1 MSDFFHLIF
10 SNTLYFVLVACVL
23 VALIFFIIKK
33 MVKLII
39 YALIILLLFF
49 TYIYFT
55 GTSVSSVIEPV
66 KKTVK
71 KVEHVVNEDKTA
83 QKIKEK
89 VENTFKNDR

>member
-33 MVKLII
+33 MIKLII

-49 TYIYFT
+49 AYIYYT

-66 KKTVK
+66 KTGVE
-71 KVEHVVNEDKTA
+71 KVGKAVHESSTA
-83 QKIKEK
+83 QRIKKKI
-89 VENTFKNDR
+89 ENELNK